1 MPAFVKTEWKKGD
14 TLIQI
19 DLANTLKRIREHG
32 QAGFYEG
39 ETARLIVAEMK
50 RGNGIITLE
59 DLKNYKAKERV
70 PHSFNYKEYKIIGMP
85 MPSSGGLLLNQMMKM
100 IEDRNIGSMGFLS
113 PQSIQLMTDR

>member
-1 MPAFVKTEWKKGD
+1 MDTKLKEFLQTNPKTNFMQTPEWAAVKTEWKKGD

-19 DLANTLKRIREHG
+19 DLANTLKRIRDHG

-70 PHSFNYKEYKIIGMP
+70 PHSFNYKEYKKYMP
-85 MPSSGGLLLNQMMKM
+85 TALKYW
-100 IEDRNIGSMGFLS
+100 GF
-113 PQSIQLMTDR
+113 RACK